1 MTYRMRG
8 RRTAALAAA
17 AAVCATWLAVTP
29 TAGAEEP
36 AAGEPGAGPL
46 TAATRFYV
54 DPDNGAARQAA
65 TRFYV
70 DPDNG
75 AARQAAVDAAAG
87 DTENAANMR
96 ALAGLPQ
103 AAWFTGG
110 TPDEVRAEA
119 AELVA
124 AARTSGQVPVAVAY
138 NVPGRDCG
146 LYSSGGAASSAAY
159 RAWITAV
166 AEGIGDAP
174 AVVILEPDGLAALP
188 KDCAGSVDP
197 DGTLTARRLAD
208 LDFAVTTLKT
218 RPGTAVYL
226 DAGNSRWRAV
236 GDIAQR
242 LIDAGAERADG
253 FALNVSNFQPTD
265 QTSQYGAWVAK
276 CVWFATEGPAWA
288 RGHTDWCANQYYS
301 SAAPNDGKPG
311 NAVSAEDPSTWHWT
325 DDWYDRNVG
334 SPAAADLLH
343 FVVDTSRNGLGPWNP
358 APGTYK
364 DAETWCNPPGRGMG
378 ERPTADTGV
387 PLVDAYLYVK
397 TIGES
402 DGSCTRGTG
411 GTVDPVYGIVDPPA
425 GAWWPEFAH
434 TLARNAQP
442 ALRP

>member
-8 RRTAALAAA
+8 RRSAVLATA
-17 AAVCATWLAVTP
+17 AAVCAAWLAVTP
-29 TAGAEEP
+29 AARAGEP
-36 AAGEPGAGPL
+36 AATEPAATESAATEPAPAAGPL
-46 TAATRFYV
+46 TATTRFYV
-54 DPDNGAARQAA
+54 DPDNGAARQA
-65 TRFYV
+65 V
-70 DPDNG
+70 
-75 AARQAAVDAAAG
+75 VDASAG
-87 DTENAANMR
+87 DTENAADMR
-96 ALAGLPQ
+96 ALAALPQ

-110 TPDEVRAEA
+110 TPAEVRADA

-124 AARTSGQVPVAVAY
+124 AARAAGQVPVAVAY

-159 RAWITAV
+159 RAWITAF
-166 AEGIGDAP
+166 AEGIGDGP

-197 DGTLTARRLAD
+197 NGTLTAERLAD
-208 LDFAVTTLKT
+208 LGFAVSTLKN
-218 RPGTAVYL
+218 RPATAVYL
-226 DAGNSRWRAV
+226 DAGNSQWKAV

-242 LIDAGAERADG
+242 LVDAGAARADG

-265 QTSQYGAWVAK
+265 QSAQYGTWVAK
-276 CVWFATEGPAWA
+276 CVWFATKGPNWA
-288 RGHTDWCANQYYS
+288 RGHTDWCADQYYS
-301 SAAPNDGKPG
+301 SAAPNDGRPG
-311 NAVSAEDPSTWHWT
+311 NAVSAEDPTTWHWT
-325 DDWYDRNVG
+325 DAWYDRNVG
-334 SPAAADLLH
+334 SPAADELLH
-343 FVVDTSRNGLGPWNP
+343 FVVDTSRNGLGPWKP
-358 APGTYK
+358 AAGTYK

-425 GAWWPEFAH
+425 GAWWPDLAH